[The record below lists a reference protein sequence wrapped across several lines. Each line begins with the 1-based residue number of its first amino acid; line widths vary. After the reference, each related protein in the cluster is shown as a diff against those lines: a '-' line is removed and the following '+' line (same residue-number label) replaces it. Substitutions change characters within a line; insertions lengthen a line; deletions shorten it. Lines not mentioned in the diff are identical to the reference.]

1 MNWVELL
8 LYLFAVAVFPGFIF
22 LSLLGT
28 FTEWIERKV
37 AARAQNRMGPTYVG
51 PMGLFQPIADILK
64 LLWAKE
70 LVISKGFSWRVT
82 LFLVSTA
89 VMALSASTL
98 LMPISPIRLSTTFDS
113 LVLVYVLLYTTL
125 GFLAIGFSSPSPFG
139 VVGSSRML
147 SIECVVEPAA
157 AISIYAISAALT
169 GMGTASVSEA
179 MTAQVGLQQSPALVL
194 GGIALFLVMMAKSL
208 MKPFDI
214 PEAETEVAGGI
225 VADVGGPLLGMFR
238 ILHDMEVA
246 FLALLFTL
254 LVLRGP
260 YPFSYADPP
269 GWVLIGVKFVVV
281 VLVATAISASLG
293 RLRIEQGVALLGK
306 YSLIVS
312 IAALGAAALNYY
324 IIA

>member
-1 MNWVELL
+1 MNWAELL
-8 LYLFAVAVFPGFIF
+8 LYLFAVAVFPGFMF

-28 FTEWIERKV
+28 LTEWIERKV

-51 PMGLFQPIADILK
+51 PVGLFQPIADILK

-89 VMALSASTL
+89 VMALSAATL
-98 LMPISPIRLSTTFDS
+98 LMPISPVRLSTTFDS
-113 LVLVYVLLYTTL
+113 LVLVYVLFYTTL

-147 SIECVVEPAA
+147 SIECMVEPAA

-169 GMGTASVSEA
+169 GMKTASVSEA
-179 MTAQVGLQQSPALVL
+179 MTVQVGLQQYPALVL

-238 ILHDMEVA
+238 ILHDMEA
-246 FLALLFTL
+246 SFLALLFTL

-260 YPFSYADPP
+260 YPFSYADPL
-269 GWVLIGVKFVVV
+269 GWVLVGVKFVVV

-324 IIA
+324 VVA

>member
-8 LYLFAVAVFPGFIF
+8 LYLFAVAVFPGFVF

-51 PMGLFQPIADILK
+51 PMGLLQPIADILK

-70 LVISKGFSWRVT
+70 LVISRGFSWRVT
-82 LFLVSTA
+82 LFLVSTG

-98 LMPISPIRLSTTFDS
+98 LMPISPIRLSTPLDS
-113 LVLVYVLLYTTL
+113 LVLVYVLFYSTL

-147 SIECVVEPAA
+147 SIVCVVEPAA

-194 GGIALFLVMMAKSL
+194 GGVSLFLVMMAKSL
-208 MKPFDI
+208 LKPFDI
-214 PEAETEVAGGI
+214 PEAETEVAGGV

-238 ILHDMEVA
+238 ILHDMEAA
-246 FLALLFTL
+246 FLALLLTL

-260 YPFSYADPP
+260 YPFSYADPL
-269 GWVLIGVKFVVV
+269 GWVLIGVKFVLV
-281 VLVATAISASLG
+281 VLAATTLSASLG

-306 YSLIVS
+306 HSLLAS

-324 IIA
+324 VVA

>member
-8 LYLFAVAVFPGFIF
+8 LYLFAVAVFPGFVF

-51 PMGLFQPIADILK
+51 PIGLLQPIADILK

-70 LVISKGFSWRVT
+70 LIISKGFSWRVT
-82 LFLVSTA
+82 LFLVSTG
-89 VMALSASTL
+89 VMALSAATL
-98 LMPISPIRLSTTFDS
+98 LMPISPIHLSTPLDS
-113 LVLVYVLLYTTL
+113 LVLVYVLFYSTL

-147 SIECVVEPAA
+147 SIVCVVEPAA
-157 AISIYAISAALT
+157 AISIYAIPAALT

-179 MTAQVGLQQSPALVL
+179 MTAQIGLPQYPALVL
-194 GGIALFLVMMAKSL
+194 GGVSLFLVMMAKSL

-238 ILHDMEVA
+238 ILHDMEAA
-246 FLALLFTL
+246 FLALLLTL

-260 YPFSYADPP
+260 YPFSYADPL
-269 GWVLIGVKFVVV
+269 GWVLIGVKFVLV
-281 VLVATAISASLG
+281 VLAATALSASLG

-306 YSLIVS
+306 YSLLVS

-324 IIA
+324 VVA

>member
-1 MNWVELL
+1 MNWIELL
-8 LYLFAVAVFPGFIF
+8 LYLFAVAVFPGFVF

-51 PMGLFQPIADILK
+51 PIGLLQPIADILK
-64 LLWAKE
+64 LLWTKE
-70 LVISKGFSWRVT
+70 LIISKGFSWRVT
-82 LFLVSTA
+82 LFLVSTG
-89 VMALSASTL
+89 VMALSAATL
-98 LMPISPIRLSTTFDS
+98 LMPISPIRLSTSLDS
-113 LVLVYVLLYTTL
+113 LVLVYVLFYSTL

-147 SIECVVEPAA
+147 SIVCVVEPAA

-169 GMGTASVSEA
+169 GMETASVSEA

-194 GGIALFLVMMAKSL
+194 GGVSLFLVMMAKSL

-238 ILHDMEVA
+238 ILHDMEAA
-246 FLALLFTL
+246 FLALLLTL

-260 YPFSYADPP
+260 YPFSYADPL
-269 GWVLIGVKFVVV
+269 GWVLIGVKFVLV
-281 VLVATAISASLG
+281 VLAATALSASLG
-293 RLRIEQGVALLGK
+293 RLRIEQGIALLGK
-306 YSLIVS
+306 YSLLAS

-324 IIA
+324 VVA

>member
-1 MNWVELL
+1 MSIVELL

-51 PMGLFQPIADILK
+51 PIGLFQPIADILK

-70 LVISKGFSWRVT
+70 LVVSKGYSWRVI
-82 LFLVSTA
+82 LFLVSTGA
-89 VMALSASTL
+89 MTLSAATL
-98 LMPISPIRLSTTFDS
+98 LMPISPIRLSTPLDS
-113 LVLVYVLLYTTL
+113 LILVYVLFYSTL

-139 VVGSSRML
+139 AVGSSRML
-147 SIECVVEPAA
+147 SLVCVVEPAA

-169 GMGTASVSEA
+169 GINTASVSEA
-179 MTAQVGLQQSPALVL
+179 MAAQAGLQQSPALIL
-194 GGIALFLVMMAKSL
+194 GGISLFLVMMAKSL

-238 ILHDMEVA
+238 ILHDMEAA

-260 YPFSYADPP
+260 YPFSYADPL

-281 VLVATAISASLG
+281 VVSATAISASLG

-306 YSLIVS
+306 YSLLVS

-324 IIA
+324 VIA